1 MYLSKI
7 QNKTKKKKTTA
18 LLAVVNCILI
28 IIVKIVFG
36 LRLKK
41 RHFWKIG

>member
-7 QNKTKKKKTTA
+7 QNKTKKTIA